1 MPLDNDAGF
10 WKWLS
15 GGILGAIAG
24 GFGYHK
30 YMEGKISKKADKE
43 DVDNCLRHIESL
55 YANAE
60 NDRRFTRDLFDRAM
74 ERIQE
79 NQTEIIR
86 VISREQKR

>member
-1 MPLDNDAGF
+1 MPLNDDGL

-15 GGILGAIAG
+15 GAVIGAVTG

-30 YMEGKISKKADKE
+30 YMEGKINKKADKD
-43 DVDNCLRHIESL
+43 DVTNCLRHIESL

-60 NDRRFTRDLFDRAM
+60 KDRKFTRDLFDRAM

-86 VISREQKR
+86 VVTREQDR

>member
-1 MPLDNDAGF
+1 MPFDSDVGF

-15 GGILGAIAG
+15 GGIGGAVTG

-43 DVDNCLRHIESL
+43 DVANCLRHIESL

-60 NDRRFTRDLFDRAM
+60 KDRAFTRDLFDRAV

-79 NQTEIIR
+79 NQTEIIK
-86 VISREQKR
+86 VVSQGRER